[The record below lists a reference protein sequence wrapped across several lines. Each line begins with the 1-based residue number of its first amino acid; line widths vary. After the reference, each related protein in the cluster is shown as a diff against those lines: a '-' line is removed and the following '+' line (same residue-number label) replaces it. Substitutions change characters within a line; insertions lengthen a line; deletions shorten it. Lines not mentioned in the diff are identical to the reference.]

1 MGLGPPAD
9 ESRATRKKESS
20 AYVKRTPTR
29 ATFSVV
35 PNSPLPLPLRT
46 AAAAIRQ
53 DGGQST
59 GRAVLFAAG
68 INLDLFERHIP
79 DLAVATG
86 VSQLRLREIVDV
98 ARTALDETSPR
109 VPGQH
114 VVSKVLLR
122 QFAIPTKNG
131 DRLLAHSLQYG
142 KAKLRA
148 PKGVGK
154 LENFVKIDSQE
165 TEELWGQTEQH
176 LPAAL
181 AAARTRRI
189 FANPKHVAVIKDA
202 IALHFARSLELLQAH
217 AMLWERGLERTRQQ
231 YRADEATMAT
241 LFYQRYGLLPPSA
254 RAAGEI
260 ISQQLLAET
269 RQLYE
274 SGAIFRLRVVDM
286 FHAAR
291 QLASKAGLEII
302 RPARGEFLIG
312 DVPAIPIDATRQAL
326 GVLGGVPFANASTVI
341 LPLGPRRLAALG
353 RTDAFRSVPGS
364 FVKQLNAFQI
374 GKAQTYVFMRPGSGL
389 EPSVLSQRPPTGPTS
404 AGP

>member
-1 MGLGPPAD
+1 M
-9 ESRATRKKESS
+9 
-20 AYVKRTPTR
+20 
-29 ATFSVV
+29 
-35 PNSPLPLPLRT
+35 PNSPLPLTLK
-46 AAAAIRQ
+46 AVAAAIKQ

-68 INLDLFERHIP
+68 VNLDLFEQHIP
-79 DLAVATG
+79 ELAAATG
-86 VSQLRLREIVDV
+86 VGQARLHEIVKV
-98 ARTALDETSPR
+98 ARTALDDTSPR

-114 VVSKVLLR
+114 VVSQVLLR
-122 QFAIPTKNG
+122 QFTIPTNDG
-131 DRLLAHSLQYG
+131 DRLLAHSLQFG
-142 KAKLRA
+142 KSKLRA
-148 PKGVGK
+148 PRGVGK
-154 LENFVKIDSQE
+154 LEHFVKIDSQE
-165 TEELWGQTEQH
+165 TERLWGQTEQD

-181 AAARTRRI
+181 AAAGTRRI

-217 AMLWERGLERTRQQ
+217 AMLWEHGLERTRQQ
-231 YRADEATMAT
+231 YLADEATMAT
-241 LFYQRYGLLPPSA
+241 LFYKRYGLLPPSA

-260 ISQQLLAET
+260 ISAQLLAET

-291 QLASKAGLEII
+291 QFAAKAGLEII
-302 RPARGEFLIG
+302 RPSRGEFLIG

-326 GVLGGVPFANASTVI
+326 GVMGGVPFADASTVI

-353 RTDAFRSVPGS
+353 RTDTFRSVPGS

-374 GKAQTYVFMRPGSGL
+374 MKAQTHLFMRPGSGL
-389 EPSVLSQRPPTGPTS
+389 ESFVLAQRPPTGPTLS
-404 AGP
+404 HP

>member
-1 MGLGPPAD
+1 
-9 ESRATRKKESS
+9 
-20 AYVKRTPTR
+20 
-29 ATFSVV
+29 V
-35 PNSPLPLPLRT
+35 PNSSLPLLLR
-46 AAAAIRQ
+46 AVAAAIKQ

-59 GRAVLFAAG
+59 GRAVLFAASV
-68 INLDLFERHIP
+68 NLDLFEQHIP
-79 DLAVATG
+79 DLAVATS
-86 VSQLRLREIVDV
+86 VSQARLQQIVDV
-98 ARTALDETSPR
+98 ARTALDDTSPR

-114 VVSKVLLR
+114 VVSKVMLR
-122 QFAIPTKNG
+122 QFTIPTKDG
-131 DRLLAHSLQYG
+131 ERLLAHSLRYG

-154 LENFVKIDSQE
+154 LEDFVKIDSKE
-165 TEELWGQTEQH
+165 TEDLRGQTEQH

-181 AAARTRRI
+181 SAPRTRRI
-189 FANPKHVAVIKDA
+189 FANPKHVAVVKDA

-217 AMLWERGLERTRQQ
+217 AMLWEHGIERARQQ
-231 YRADEATMAT
+231 HVADEAAMAT
-241 LFYQRYGLLPPSA
+241 LFYEKYGLLPPSA

-260 ISQQLLAET
+260 ISEQLLAET

-291 QLASKAGLEII
+291 QLAANAGLEII

-326 GVLGGVPFANASTVI
+326 GVLGGVPFADASTVI

-353 RTDAFRSVPGS
+353 RADAFRSVPGS

-374 GKAQTYVFMRPGSGL
+374 AKAQTYVFMRPGSGL
-389 EPSVLSQRPPTGPTS
+389 EPSVRSQRPPTGPTPT
-404 AGP
+404 GP